1 MEQQYLALLS
11 KILNNGSER
20 TDRTGVGTLSLFGER
35 LECNLADGFPL
46 LTTKRVPFS
55 HVAKELLWFIRGQTD
70 AGVLDRDGVKI
81 WNANSSAE
89 FLAARGL
96 SYAPGDIGPG
106 YGFQWRHF
114 GAKYTNC
121 GADYTG
127 QGVDQ
132 LARLVD
138 GLKTDPY
145 SRRHYI
151 TAWNPAQIDAM
162 ALPPCHLSA
171 QFYVSGAEG
180 AGGRGGGPA
189 RLCCQLY
196 QRSAD
201 AFLGLPWNIA
211 SYALLTHIIAALVG
225 LQPGELI
232 LCLGDVH
239 VYKNHLDAVKTQ
251 LARTPAALPTV
262 SVGLGTANTIDDIDE
277 QKISLTGY
285 SPATAI
291 AAPMAV

>member
-1 MEQQYLALLS
+1 MEQQYLALLA
-11 KILNNGSER
+11 KIVSSGESRL
-20 TDRTGVGTLSLFGER
+20 DRTGTGTISLFGEQLR
-35 LECNLADGFPL
+35 CNLADGFPL
-46 LTTKRVPFS
+46 LTTKRLPFR
-55 HVAKELLWFIRGQTD
+55 HLTAELLWFIRGQTD
-70 AGVLDRDGVKI
+70 AKILQRDGVKI

-96 SYAPGDIGPG
+96 PYAAGDIGPG

-114 GAKYTNC
+114 GAKYTDC
-121 GADYTG
+121 AADYTG

-132 LARLVD
+132 LARVID

-171 QFYVSGAEG
+171 QFYVSGVV
-180 AGGRGGGPA
+180 GGGPA
-189 RLCCQLY
+189 RLCCQMY

-251 LARTPAALPTV
+251 LARTPAALPAV
-262 SVGLGTANTIDDIDE
+262 SVDLSAADTIDDIDE
-277 QKISLTGY
+277 QKITLTGY
-285 SPATAI
+285 SPAAAI
-291 AAPMAV
+291 VAPMAV